1 MKFKIITTI
10 FYILFFCSCNQKFEM
25 LSAKNAE
32 NEVLLKKIIP
42 NKNVKYWQVEHFPN
56 YKTEELDFEILFSK
70 GNMENISIPK
80 NKFNLNGF
88 FSGCHPSLCAYR
100 ITYLEKD
107 QWKIIQS
114 EKELKTF
121 IDKIDNVYEA
131 YLIGKINEYDIDQN
145 SEEGNGFVKQKD
157 GYKLKMMKYNN
168 CPESKESFTL
178 SINNNGNIENI
189 KSNGF
194 YFKTTDCIIY

>member
-1 MKFKIITTI
+1 MKLKIIRSI
-10 FYILFFCSCNQKFEM
+10 FCILFFCSCNQNFET

-42 NKNVKYWQVEHFPN
+42 NKTVKYWQIEHFPN
-56 YKTEELDFEILFSK
+56 YKTDKLDFEILFSK
-70 GNMENISIPK
+70 GNTENISIPK
-80 NKFNLNGF
+80 SKFNLNGF

-100 ITYLEKD
+100 ITYLEND
-107 QWKIIQS
+107 QWKIVRS

-121 IDKIDNVYEA
+121 IDKVDNVYEA

-145 SEEGNGFVKQKD
+145 SEEGNGFLKVED
-157 GYKLKMMKYNN
+157 GYTLKMMKYNN

-178 SINNNGNIENI
+178 SVNYDGTLANI

-194 YFKTTDCIIY
+194 YYKSTDCIIY

>member
-1 MKFKIITTI
+1 M
-10 FYILFFCSCNQKFEM
+10 
-25 LSAKNAE
+25 
-32 NEVLLKKIIP
+32 
-42 NKNVKYWQVEHFPN
+42 
-56 YKTEELDFEILFSK
+56 
-70 GNMENISIPK
+70 
-80 NKFNLNGF
+80 
-88 FSGCHPSLCAYR
+88 
-100 ITYLEKD
+100 
-107 QWKIIQS
+107 
-114 EKELKTF
+114 
-121 IDKIDNVYEA
+121 YEA

-178 SINNNGNIENI
+178 SINNNVNIENT